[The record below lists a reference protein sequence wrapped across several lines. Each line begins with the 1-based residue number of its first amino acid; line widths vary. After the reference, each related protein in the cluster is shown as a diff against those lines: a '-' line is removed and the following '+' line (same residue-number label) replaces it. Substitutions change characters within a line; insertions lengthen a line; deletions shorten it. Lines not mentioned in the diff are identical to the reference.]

1 MLDAASRMGASPCKS
16 PIVVLVISSHLC
28 RKGSA
33 TKRRRRLQGSRNVAG
48 LFFQLGVA
56 TFPFENDGDLAEC
69 VLCKPERALPR
80 LHAGGVPV
88 WQGLQLCKGLAR
100 VAGPGCLLFLL
111 HSETEHSSRYVRQ
124 RVGCRLY
131 GAGEVPRG
139 SFGGIS
145 NPRPPWG
152 SHVTASASSTDRTVD
167 QQSSQH
173 YCSSDSAAGVT
184 ACHAMVQP
192 PYGGGAAHAGRAPPA
207 QRRRSPYNEWPG
219 PGPARRR
226 SRETFMAEARPALV

>member
-1 MLDAASRMGASPCKS
+1 MGASPCAS
-16 PIVVLVISSHLC
+16 PIPRLC
-28 RKGSA
+28 GKGRA
-33 TKRRRRLQGSRNVAG
+33 TKQRRRQRLQGSRKRRPARPCKRRGTSN
-48 LFFQLGVA
+48 FQLRRSRSKMTVA
-56 TFPFENDGDLAEC
+56 A
-69 VLCKPERALPR
+69 RALAR
-80 LHAGGVPV
+80 LHAGGVTV

-131 GAGEVPRG
+131 GAGEVTRG